1 MKEQLCSHKC
11 VFVQPFLYFVYSV
24 SVAHLHSRASDC
36 TGPCPDPMSP
46 SFQNSQFSLRLLTY
60 LYPFFFSPLTPSLF
74 LSANQANIDGNTFF
88 LLVEA
93 PKHSDS
99 HSKTHALPSFKIIAY
114 LIHPPTPPFIPHH
127 SPPSHPF
134 PKRPHASNLNS
145 KALLDISLTS
155 RHTNF
160 PRSRS
165 SSQVHRQSLLRS
177 RACHCLQ

>member
-11 VFVQPFLYFVYSV
+11 VFVQPFLYSVYSV

-74 LSANQANIDGNTFF
+74 LSANQANIDENTFF

-93 PKHSDS
+93 PEHSDS

-114 LIHPPTPPFIPHH
+114 LIHPLTPPFIP
-127 SPPSHPF
+127 
-134 PKRPHASNLNS
+134 
-145 KALLDISLTS
+145 
-155 RHTNF
+155 RH
-160 PRSRS
+160 
-165 SSQVHRQSLLRS
+165 SLLPPILS
-177 RACHCLQ
+177 QNACMQAISTPKPCLTPV